1 MITET
6 ILASGLHDGYG
17 WHHGGGGPWFL
28 LFPLF
33 WIAVI
38 VTLGVIFGRR
48 RRAHWG
54 GRQSAEATLRDRYA
68 KGEIADEEYQARLRT
83 LREK

>member
-1 MITET
+1 MITQT
-6 ILASGLHDGYG
+6 ILAGGLHDGYG
-17 WHHGGGGPWFL
+17 GWHGGGGPWFL

-38 VTLGVIFGRR
+38 ATLGIVFGRR
-48 RRAHWG
+48 RRAMWG

-68 KGEIADEEYQARLRT
+68 KGEIAEEEYQMRLRT